1 MEDIIINDG
10 SNVKTETKADQYS
23 CKTCN
28 KQFRRKQQMVDHN
41 NYVHKVNIQVCE
53 VCSFEFMNH
62 ILLRQHIYNVHSVDE
77 QLVCDVCNKVYK
89 NVRRLNYHINEV
101 QVRENSFCH
110 ICGKLFL
117 NKYKLQ
123 KHVNRKVCV
132 IKKNY
137 KPSFTHGLLS
147 NSDDRYCKICDVTCF
162 SKRAFTA
169 HKLQVHMREPL
180 VCHLCSHESKSA
192 STFRRHYKNKHKYEF
207 EEANTAVV
215 SAMKASPSWNKVR
228 APSKDQRPREPLN
241 CELCPHIAK
250 GTSRFGLDI
259 AGNLRRHYTRK
270 HSLDKEKA
278 KERVAKQIN
287 ATPSWAIFKSPRLEC
302 DKCGKRYSG
311 EWPGMHKRVC
321 HKKVAKVILPPS
333 PDIQLTRI
341 VTKQKKRE
349 ENIKQWRH
357 LQKVQD
363 KELKLKQEHLKRKI
377 KENPDKEREQGEEMD
392 FKPDSKQGM
401 TMEQEQQ
408 EQYKNQ
414 NQQIIT
420 SGFQFKSKE
429 GLALQLGL
437 SKDVYE
443 NLTYREMMAT
453 LLEESGINSGI
464 WSEIKSKYKQETVMG
479 EEIFEHE
486 NTTTLNDTNMSI
498 LEPSCKKVQE
508 LEEGQTNVQD
518 QECEPIQEEDQS
530 MILEQEHHYKKQ
542 NEIQKKTKS
551 EHNLAPGVSD
561 DVSDVNNTAPL
572 HGTITD
578 LQEDWKRIEESKNI
592 EQDLIEPKV
601 ITETCKLCLITVE
614 HLYVHMIKAH
624 NVGLKPKT
632 EIEPTLVL
640 KKPRKKTVKIQQ
652 KVKQI
657 EQSKPT
663 ICYICAKYFTT
674 PHILQTHINHIHG
687 NQELQKCNECGRE
700 FRYKNLLH
708 NHTINVHKNDAK
720 QCNICQKVMKNK
732 TSLRKH
738 ITHNHANTQT

>member
-1 MEDIIINDG
+1 MKDIIINDG
-10 SNVKTETKADQYS
+10 SNVKTETKTDQYS
-23 CKTCN
+23 CKMCN
-28 KQFRRKQQMVDHN
+28 KLFRSKQKMVDHN
-41 NYVHKVNIQVCE
+41 NCVHKVNIQVCE

-89 NVRRLNYHINEV
+89 NMRRLNYHINDV
-101 QVRENSFCH
+101 HVRENCFCH

-169 HKLQVHMREPL
+169 HKLQVHVREPL

-192 STFRRHYKNKHKYEF
+192 SNFRRHYKNKHKYEF

-228 APSKDQRPREPLN
+228 APSKDQTPREPLN

-259 AGNLRRHYTRK
+259 AGNLRRHYTHK

-287 ATPSWAIFKSPRLEC
+287 ATPSWTIFKAPRLEC

-333 PDIQLTRI
+333 PDIQLTR
-341 VTKQKKRE
+341 VVKKQKKRE
-349 ENIKQWRH
+349 QKIKQWRQ
-357 LQKVQD
+357 LQKVQEQ
-363 KELKLKQEHLKRKI
+363 ELKLKQEVLRKEPNIIQADYQQFMKEYNQLENNTNLKRKM
-377 KENPDKEREQGEEMD
+377 KKNPDKDRERGEEMD
-392 FKPDSKQGM
+392 HKAEPMQGM

-408 EQYKNQ
+408 EQNKNQ
-414 NQQIIT
+414 DPEMVM
-420 SGFQFKSKE
+420 SGFHFKSKE

-443 NLTYREMMAT
+443 NLTYRELMAT

-464 WSEIKSKYKQETVMG
+464 WSEIK
-479 EEIFEHE
+479 
-486 NTTTLNDTNMSI
+486 
-498 LEPSCKKVQE
+498 
-508 LEEGQTNVQD
+508 
-518 QECEPIQEEDQS
+518 
-530 MILEQEHHYKKQ
+530 
-542 NEIQKKTKS
+542 
-551 EHNLAPGVSD
+551 
-561 DVSDVNNTAPL
+561 
-572 HGTITD
+572 
-578 LQEDWKRIEESKNI
+578 
-592 EQDLIEPKV
+592 
-601 ITETCKLCLITVE
+601 
-614 HLYVHMIKAH
+614 
-624 NVGLKPKT
+624 
-632 EIEPTLVL
+632 
-640 KKPRKKTVKIQQ
+640 
-652 KVKQI
+652 
-657 EQSKPT
+657 
-663 ICYICAKYFTT
+663 
-674 PHILQTHINHIHG
+674 
-687 NQELQKCNECGRE
+687 
-700 FRYKNLLH
+700 
-708 NHTINVHKNDAK
+708 
-720 QCNICQKVMKNK
+720 
-732 TSLRKH
+732 
-738 ITHNHANTQT
+738 